1 MITAEKKID
10 LIAWLTQLEDQAT
23 LELIEKIRKNS
34 QEKSRKRYL
43 KPISEIELIQS
54 LQEAE
59 ADYEAGNI
67 ISQEELIEK
76 IKNGKIL

>member
-1 MITAEKKID
+1 MTTAEKKID

-34 QEKSRKRYL
+34 QEKRRKSYL
-43 KPISEIELIQS
+43 KPISEKELIQS

>member
-1 MITAEKKID
+1 MTTAEKKID

-23 LELIEKIRKNS
+23 LEFIEKIRKNS
-34 QEKSRKRYL
+34 QEKRRKSYL
-43 KPISEIELIQS
+43 KPISEKELIQS

>member
-1 MITAEKKID
+1 MTTAEKKID

-34 QEKSRKRYL
+34 QEKRRKSYL
-43 KPISEIELIQS
+43 KPSSEKELIQS

>member
-1 MITAEKKID
+1 MTTAEKKID

-34 QEKSRKRYL
+34 QEKRRKSYL
-43 KPISEIELIQS
+43 KPISEKELIQS

-76 IKNGKIL
+76 IKNCKIL

>member
-43 KPISEIELIQS
+43 KPISEKELIQS